1 MIGLFVLILWI
12 VVLVRALVL
21 WVKDP
26 AIFKKQQHQSFFQ
39 NSSSCSQATSG
50 WSNNSIFSD
59 NHQHQPSFLNN
70 DYLTNPNNPMN
81 PSFGQCGTLNSS
93 SPNYIWQDFG
103 K

>member
-1 MIGLFVLILWI
+1 MIGLLVLILWI

-26 AIFKKQQHQSFFQ
+26 EIFKKQQHQSFFQ
-39 NSSSCSQATSG
+39 NNSSSSQATSG

-59 NHQHQPSFLNN
+59 NNHQSSFLQN

-81 PSFGQCGTLNSS
+81 PSFGQSGTLNSS